1 MSSVMF
7 FAVVVSLAAG
17 YFWYRYYAAKEKI
30 LISRLEQM
38 LWDARQG
45 RFHMQEISEYE
56 VSALENE
63 FKHFLDDSCKSTEEQ
78 KKQKNLVQELIS
90 DIAHQTL
97 TPVSNL
103 KIYSELLKETET
115 EHVQLVHTIAEQ
127 TDKLDF
133 LIQSLVKLSR
143 MEQGM
148 IQVHPMAESLAGLLQ
163 EIEQDY
169 RMRALDAGICLKVEH
184 SALQAVFDQK
194 WTAEAI
200 GNLVDNALKYT
211 KKGGQV
217 EIRVEQYSFFVRI
230 DIQDTGIGIAE
241 EEIPKIFGRFYRS
254 MAVEDEPGSGIGLFL
269 AREMLRMQKGYIKVS
284 SKIGK
289 GSVFSVFLPTM
300 LEENQ
305 EAV

>member
-45 RFHMQEISEYE
+45 RFHM
-56 VSALENE
+56 
-63 FKHFLDDSCKSTEEQ
+63 DDSCKSTEEQ